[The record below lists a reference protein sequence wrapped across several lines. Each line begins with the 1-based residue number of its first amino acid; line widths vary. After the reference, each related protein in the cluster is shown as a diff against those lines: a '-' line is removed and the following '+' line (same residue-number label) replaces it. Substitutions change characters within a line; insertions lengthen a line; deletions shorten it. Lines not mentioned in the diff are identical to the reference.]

1 MKTPL
6 TPETAI
12 ETFIKSKK
20 ENSSIPESV
29 FQTFKTYKKWNENA
43 LKGIINASAYYP
55 EILTEENMEENIF
68 KVLAEFKKREVD
80 RVF

>member
-1 MKTPL
+1 MKLTL

-12 ETFIKSKK
+12 ETFIKGKK
-20 ENSSIPESV
+20 ENSSIPEEV
-29 FQTFKTYKKWNENA
+29 YQTFKNYKKWNENA

-68 KVLAEFKKREVD
+68 KLLAEFKKREVE

>member
-1 MKTPL
+1 MKINL
-6 TPETAI
+6 TPESAI
-12 ETFIKSKK
+12 DSFVKCKK
-20 ENSSIPESV
+20 ENSSVPNEV
-29 FQTFKTYKKWNENA
+29 FETFKNYKKWNENA

-68 KVLAEFKKREVD
+68 KILAEFKKREVE